1 MGHYVTLIRYTQQ
14 GAAKIK
20 ESPKRLDAAKKAA
33 EAAGGKIHAWYL
45 TMGKYD
51 AVIISEFPN
60 DEASA
65 KFMLSTGSMG
75 NVTTQTLKAF
85 TETEYRKIVASL
97 WAYSS
102 EKSGAYAMS
111 FKDASGK
118 TISDRGKYLT
128 VWKEQADNHSESY
141 FASFSWTDLSALP
154 RWRTGRGVASHKL
167 VGHAEQI
174 LQHIAIDARE
184 AD

>member
-1 MGHYVTLIRYTQQ
+1 MGHYITLIRYTQQ

-75 NVTTQTLKAF
+75 NITTQTLKAF

-97 WAYSS
+97 
-102 EKSGAYAMS
+102 
-111 FKDASGK
+111 
-118 TISDRGKYLT
+118 
-128 VWKEQADNHSESY
+128 
-141 FASFSWTDLSALP
+141 
-154 RWRTGRGVASHKL
+154 
-167 VGHAEQI
+167 
-174 LQHIAIDARE
+174 
-184 AD
+184 

>member
-1 MGHYVTLIRYTQQ
+1 MGHYVTLVRYTQQ

-33 EAAGGKIHAWYL
+33 EAAGGKLHAWYL

-51 AVIISEFPN
+51 AVFISEFPN

-97 WAYSS
+97 
-102 EKSGAYAMS
+102 
-111 FKDASGK
+111 
-118 TISDRGKYLT
+118 
-128 VWKEQADNHSESY
+128 
-141 FASFSWTDLSALP
+141 
-154 RWRTGRGVASHKL
+154 
-167 VGHAEQI
+167 
-174 LQHIAIDARE
+174 
-184 AD
+184 